1 MKVDIDCLANFFYY
15 KLYFKLVNRIVTI
28 ILNFKDLFIY
38 N

>member
-1 MKVDIDCLANFFYY
+1 MKVDINRLTEFSYY
-15 KLYFKLVNRIVTI
+15 KLYFKFINRIVTI